1 MKMPKSDL
9 DQYKYDVTKRLKELT
24 PFLSNYATGDF
35 TENIEIPDEEDEF
48 TELLVGLSLMIDDV
62 REMIQNQEDTIAKL
76 EGFNRSMVGREKRM
90 IELKGLINGL
100 SLELGRVPPY
110 DLSFAKQDGIDIDEA

>member
-9 DQYKYDVTKRLKELT
+9 DLFKDDVTKRLKELT
-24 PFLSNYATGDF
+24 PFLSNYATGEF
-35 TENIEIPDEEDEF
+35 YRKTIEIPDEEDEF

-90 IELKGLINGL
+90 IELKGLIKRFIAGAWKSTTL
-100 SLELGRVPPY
+100 
-110 DLSFAKQDGIDIDEA
+110 